1 MSGRKLFATTR
12 EITKSGQRAVQQFD
26 AVPIAVGA
34 DQEADLIIRRR
45 QRIADDLASEV
56 QIA

>member
-1 MSGRKLFATTR
+1 MSALCHKRTHAL
-12 EITKSGQRAVQQFD
+12 QQFD
-26 AVPIAVGA
+26 AVPIAVAA

-45 QRIADDLASEV
+45 HRIADDLASEV

>member
-1 MSGRKLFATTR
+1 MSALCQKRTHAP
-12 EITKSGQRAVQQFD
+12 QQFD
-26 AVPIAVGA
+26 AVPIAVDA
-34 DQEADLIIRRR
+34 DFEVDLIIRRR